1 MGFEKLSTLSVKMGN
16 TQGMR
21 FKIKPPSKA
30 PPNAAQ
36 KLRVRAGDEDDDKKE
51 DAEAAEPDEVLV
63 AA

>member
-1 MGFEKLSTLSVKMGN
+1 MGFEKLSTLSVKIGN

-30 PPNAAQ
+30 PPIAAQ
-36 KLRVRAGDEDDDKKE
+36 KLRVRSEEENDEE
-51 DAEAAEPDEVLV
+51 EAREEGADEEAPV